1 MIMRCDIARGW
12 ARCHNKERAIHVHLV
27 NAITVNMATFM
38 GMRAGCGLKERCKN
52 MVEQGTRWLKNYT
65 FKQTIQARPSLTLQ
79 KSERRS
85 PAEVA

>member
-1 MIMRCDIARGW
+1 
-12 ARCHNKERAIHVHLV
+12 
-27 NAITVNMATFM
+27 M

-85 PAEVA
+85 PAEVAWNGDQADPTVPQTSVCAVLGLQIKQAVNYEY

>member
-27 NAITVNMATFM
+27 NAITVNMVTFM

-52 MVEQGTRWLKNYT
+52 MVEQGTRWLK
-65 FKQTIQARPSLTLQ
+65 KLHIQADYSSKTISHPPE
-79 KSERRS
+79 K
-85 PAEVA
+85 